1 MAKLFI
7 VGFPRDMEEV
17 ELVELF
23 SSHGIVNN
31 VTVITDQI
39 AGESKGYGF
48 ITMADGAGAERA
60 IAALDQAEIDGR
72 VISVRFADDK
82 IVATAVLDQ
91 YLTGEKEQIS
101 QNLPTSSQRKKRPR
115 LPKPQ

>member
-31 VTVITDQI
+31 VTVVTDQI
-39 AGESKGYGF
+39 TGESKGYGF

-60 IAALDQAEIDGR
+60 ISALDQAEIDGR

-82 IVATAVLDQ
+82 VVATSAQEQ
-91 YLTGEKEQIS
+91 YSAGKKEQAL
-101 QNLPTSSQRKKRPR
+101 QDLPPSSPRKKRPR
-115 LPKPQ
+115 LPKL

>member
-1 MAKLFI
+1 MTKLFI
-7 VGFPRDMEEV
+7 VGFPRDMEEI

-23 SSHGIVNN
+23 SIHGLVNIVTI
-31 VTVITDQI
+31 VTDQI
-39 AGESKGYGF
+39 TGESKGYGF

-82 IVATAVLDQ
+82 VVASSAQDQ
-91 YLTGEKEQIS
+91 YLAGRKEQAS
-101 QNLPTSSQRKKRPR
+101 QNLPSLSPRKKRPR
-115 LPKPQ
+115 LPKP

>member
-7 VGFPRDMEEV
+7 VGFPRDMEEI

-23 SSHGIVNN
+23 SSHGIVDN
-31 VTVITDQI
+31 VTVVTDQI
-39 AGESKGYGF
+39 TGENKGYGF

-72 VISVRFADDK
+72 VISVRFAEDK
-82 IVATAVLDQ
+82 TQAAPSPGYPEVEKSAPAGR
-91 YLTGEKEQIS
+91 YLQ
-101 QNLPTSSQRKKRPR
+101 QPTPRGKRPR
-115 LPKPQ
+115 LPKR